1 MSRSPLMTLSWQRR
15 PGSKGTKHR
24 VPSKLTPLDVQHK
37 EFKKS
42 IQGYAR
48 EEVDQF
54 LDDIIEQLEADIEER
69 TRLETLVGELQEKV
83 SHFKALEDSLRSTLV
98 LAQRTAD
105 ELKASAHKEVDLIK
119 QRAKLDV
126 EEELK
131 NVRQQIIEAKAELQ
145 RVNDKTVAAKH
156 DLRNFLNRQLD
167 LLDETQR
174 VVKSAALS

>member
-1 MSRSPLMTLSWQRR
+1 
-15 PGSKGTKHR
+15 
-24 VPSKLTPLDVQHK
+24 VPAKITPIDVQHK

-54 LDDIIEQLEADIEER
+54 LDEVIEQLEADIEER
-69 TRLETLVGELQEKV
+69 TRLETLVAELQEKV
-83 SHFKALEDSLRSTLV
+83 SHFKAMEDSLRSTLV

-119 QRAKLDV
+119 QRAKLEV

-131 NVRQQIIEAKAELQ
+131 NVRQQIVEAKAELQ
-145 RVNDKTVAAKH
+145 RVNDKTVAARH
-156 DLRNFLNRQLD
+156 DLRNFLTRQLD
-167 LLDETQR
+167 LLDDMR
-174 VVKSAALS
+174 PGVKSAAL

>member
-1 MSRSPLMTLSWQRR
+1 
-15 PGSKGTKHR
+15 
-24 VPSKLTPLDVQHK
+24 VPPKITPIDVQHK

-54 LDDIIEQLEADIEER
+54 LDEVIEQLEADIEER
-69 TRLETLVGELQEKV
+69 TRLETLVAELQEKV
-83 SHFKALEDSLRSTLV
+83 SHFKAMEDSLRSTLV

-119 QRAKLDV
+119 QRAKLEV

-131 NVRQQIIEAKAELQ
+131 NVRQQIVEAKAELQ
-145 RVNDKTVAAKH
+145 RVNDKTVAARH
-156 DLRNFLNRQLD
+156 DLRNFLTRQLD
-167 LLDETQR
+167 LLDDAR
-174 VVKSAALS
+174 PGVKSAAL

>member
-1 MSRSPLMTLSWQRR
+1 MPA
-15 PGSKGTKHR
+15 KI
-24 VPSKLTPLDVQHK
+24 TPVDVQHR

-54 LDDIIEQLEADIEER
+54 LDDVIEQLEADVEER
-69 TRLETLVGELQEKV
+69 TRLEALVTELQEKV
-83 SHFKALEDSLRSTLV
+83 SHFKAMEDSLRSTLV

-119 QRAKLDV
+119 QRAKLDI

-131 NVRQQIIEAKAELQ
+131 TVRQQIAEAKAELQ

-156 DLRNFLNRQLD
+156 DLRAFLTRQLD
-167 LLDETQR
+167 LLEDAAPAI
-174 VVKSAALS
+174 KSAVLG